1 MKHQITISS
10 LEKFR
15 SDCKILAKNSKIK
28 HSPAFKSS
36 VKTPPAPYPQL
47 LLQNRSLNQV
57 ATNLNPAAST
67 PENPL
72 GEIQPNSRNRWLL
85 GECMFKGSVLRAR
98 KCAICLTS
106 GQLKCCHMNPY
117 LDVWIIWIP
126 YLDVCIWANYY
137 NSRSPK
143 LNVSDILRQRGSL
156 YFSPPPSEGE

>member
-10 LEKFR
+10 LEIFR

-28 HSPAFKSS
+28 HSPASKSS
-36 VKTPPAPYPQL
+36 AKTPPAPYPQL
-47 LLQNRSLNQV
+47 LLQNRFLNQV

-72 GEIQPNSRNRWLL
+72 GEIQPNSRNWWLL

-106 GQLKCCHMNPY
+106 GQLKWCHMN
-117 LDVWIIWIP
+117 P

-143 LNVSDILRQRGSL
+143 LNVSDILGQRGSL
-156 YFSPPPSEGE
+156 YFSPPSEGE